1 MGLGDWMDDMLRGVE
16 NTQRRIGES
25 FEPSV
30 RLGVT
35 GLSRAGKT
43 VFITAL
49 VANLLHRGRM
59 TMLDAAA
66 EGRIEA
72 AMLRPQPNPEAPRF
86 DYEPHIAAL
95 YAPEPTWPD
104 STRQI
109 SQLRVSIRYKP
120 TGLFSGLTQALAGPS
135 TLHLD
140 IVDYPGEW
148 LLDLPLLEQNYAQW
162 AQASLTAAR
171 RPERAESAAPWLAFL
186 ETLDPAGPPSETLAK
201 EAAATFG
208 AYLQASRLQGFS
220 AVGPGRFLMPGDF
233 AGSPAVTFAPLP
245 PLAEG
250 SRYAA
255 ESFGRMM
262 EDRFEAYKR
271 HVARPFFRDHFAK
284 LDRQV
289 VLVDALA
296 AIDAGP
302 AAVADLQEAM
312 AEILSSFRPGPN
324 SWLLKML
331 GARRVEKILFA
342 ATKADHVHHTQHGRL
357 TAILKA
363 LLAESRERAAY
374 QGAGVEALALASL
387 RATVE
392 QDVARNGEILH
403 CVRGRL
409 LETGEEAVLYP
420 GELPENPAEIVEAAR
435 NAARGPAAVAA
446 QEGWLG
452 AEYRFMRFAPPRL
465 HWREGEGPP
474 HLRLDQALQF
484 LIGDKL
490 T

>member
-1 MGLGDWMDDMLRGVE
+1 MSLADWTDGLLRSVE

-25 FEPSV
+25 FEPSI

-49 VANLLHRGRM
+49 VANLLQRGRM
-59 TMLDAAA
+59 TLLDAAA

-86 DYEPHIAAL
+86 DYEAHRAAL
-95 YAPEPTWPD
+95 YAPEPSWPD

-120 TGLFSGLTQALAGPS
+120 TGLLAGLTQALAGPS

-148 LLDLPLLEQNYAQW
+148 LLDLPLLNQSYAQW
-162 AQASLTAAR
+162 ARASLTASR
-171 RPERAESAAPWLAFL
+171 RPERAAAAAPWLAFL
-186 ETLDPAGPPSETLAK
+186 ETLDPAGPADESLAK
-201 EAAATFG
+201 EAAERFA
-208 AYLQASRLQGFS
+208 AYLQASRKLGLS

-245 PLAEG
+245 VPEEG
-250 SRYAA
+250 GRPPA
-255 ESFGRMM
+255 ESFGRLM
-262 EDRFEAYKR
+262 ETRFEAYKR
-271 HVARPFFRDHFAK
+271 HVVKPFFRDHFAK

-312 AEILSSFRPGPN
+312 AEILACFRPGPN
-324 SWLLKML
+324 SWLLSLL
-331 GARRVEKILFA
+331 GAKRVEKILFA
-342 ATKADHVHHTQHGRL
+342 ATKADHVHHTQHPRL

-363 LLAESRERAAY
+363 LLAESLERAAY
-374 QGAGVEALALASL
+374 RGAEVESLALASL

-392 QDVARNGEILH
+392 QDVKRDGRILH

-409 LETGEEAVLYP
+409 LETGEEAALYP

-435 NAARGPAAVAA
+435 RAARDPQATPGA
-446 QEGWLG
+446 GWLG

-465 HWREGEGPP
+465 EWREGEGPP
-474 HLRLDQALQF
+474 HLRLDKALQF

-490 T
+490 S